1 MANNKDYYKILGVS
15 KDASQEEIR
24 KNFKKLA
31 KKWHPDKN
39 KGSKSAEEKFKEIN
53 EAYDVLGD
61 EAKRKEYDNPKSSFE
76 FNDGNASNFG
86 GFEDIFSHFGGMGD
100 FGFGGKAQVKGSSI
114 KINFDLTLEEM
125 ASGIEKRIKYKPFTT
140 CEHCGGSGMTEHSK
154 RRTCK
159 TCGGSGQVR
168 MGGFISFSGKTCPTC
183 GGSGYVIENP
193 CSHCNGHGIVQGNK
207 EVELTIPQGV
217 YDGLNLSYSGL
228 GNEAPHG
235 KGAKGDLIVH
245 IRQIPHKKFR
255 RVGDDLHFD
264 IKLKVIN
271 ALLGCKVN
279 ITTLD
284 GKVLQ
289 AKISQGVADG
299 EQLRFKGYGMKNYM
313 TKNIGNM
320 VGTIKLVMP
329 KELNANEKK
338 ILKALK
344 EEEHFK

>member
-1 MANNKDYYKILGVS
+1 
-15 KDASQEEIR
+15 
-24 KNFKKLA
+24 
-31 KKWHPDKN
+31 
-39 KGSKSAEEKFKEIN
+39 
-53 EAYDVLGD
+53 
-61 EAKRKEYDNPKSSFE
+61 
-76 FNDGNASNFG
+76 
-86 GFEDIFSHFGGMGD
+86 
-100 FGFGGKAQVKGSSI
+100 
-114 KINFDLTLEEM
+114 
-125 ASGIEKRIKYKPFTT
+125 
-140 CEHCGGSGMTEHSK
+140 
-154 RRTCK
+154 
-159 TCGGSGQVR
+159 
-168 MGGFISFSGKTCPTC
+168 
-183 GGSGYVIENP
+183 
-193 CSHCNGHGIVQGNK
+193 
-207 EVELTIPQGV
+207 
-217 YDGLNLSYSGL
+217 L